1 MDNFMDIQKRIK
13 ELKPLQMN
21 HHFSSFVSS
30 DSEDRIKIQYYF
42 DKHSCHFLA
51 HVVFGQKSQGPPG
64 HVHGGA
70 IASVLD
76 ESMGAAAWMNGFTA
90 MTVKLEINYFRVL
103 KIGNE
108 AFVETWVDHNNEK
121 KVWVKGKIITADGIV
136 YAESNGLIIPLTKKY
151 FQSMGDI
158 PEELFNDF

>member
-1 MDNFMDIQKRIK
+1 MADFMDIQKRIK
-13 ELKPLQMN
+13 ALRPLQMN
-21 HHFSSFVSS
+21 HQFSSFVST

-42 DKHSCHFLA
+42 DQHSGHFLSR
-51 HVVFGQKSQGPPG
+51 VVFGQKSQGPPG

-76 ESMGAAAWMNGFTA
+76 ETMGAAAWMNGFTA
-90 MTVKLEINYFRVL
+90 MTVKLEINYFRAL

-108 AFVETWVDHNNEK
+108 AFVETWVDHSNDK
-121 KVWVKGKIITADGIV
+121 KVWVKGKIITGDEIV
-136 YAESNGLIIPLTKKY
+136 YAESKGLFIPLSKEH

-158 PEELFNDF
+158 PEELFNVF

>member
-1 MDNFMDIQKRIK
+1 MDIQKRIK

-21 HHFSSFVSS
+21 HQFSSFVST
-30 DSEDRIKIQYYF
+30 DTEDRIKIQYYF
-42 DKHSCHFLA
+42 ERHSGHFLSR
-51 HVVFGQKSQGPPG
+51 VIFGQKSQGPPG

-76 ESMGAAAWMNGFTA
+76 ETMGAAAWMNGFTG
-90 MTVKLEINYFRVL
+90 MTVKLEVNYFKAL

-108 AFVETWVDHNNEK
+108 DFVETWVDTKREK
-121 KVWVKGKIITADGIV
+121 KVWVKGKITTGDGYI
-136 YAESNGLIIPLTKKY
+136 YAESNGLFIPLSKEY

-158 PEELFNDF
+158 PEELFNDFIK